1 VTSQDAVRPAEL
13 PCELFRFQ
21 GDGNTVALR
30 LDSLDHRPDGT
41 AVQAR
46 GTIEVDCGSL
56 SAGRGVRGT
65 MPTFVSNEDVDAWQ
79 EVLDSLDM
87 GYDVAWRENLRATEV
102 HVRWEHDDLLIV
114 SVRDRMGLLTT
125 VTTAVPVS
133 DEWFDDAYHR
143 LERVHELFER
153 RSPPR
158 PVIGL
163 TPR

>member
-1 VTSQDAVRPAEL
+1 VTSQDAVGPAEL
-13 PCELFRFQ
+13 PHELFRFE
-21 GDGNTVALR
+21 GDENTVALR

-46 GTIEVDCGSL
+46 GTIEIDCGNL
-56 SAGRGVRGT
+56 SAGRGVRGI
-65 MPTFVSNEDVDAWQ
+65 MPTFVSSED
-79 EVLDSLDM
+79 
-87 GYDVAWRENLRATEV
+87 EV
-102 HVRWEHDDLLIV
+102 HVRWEGDDRLIV

-143 LERVHELFER
+143 LGRVHELFER

-158 PVIGL
+158 SVVSDA
-163 TPR
+163 